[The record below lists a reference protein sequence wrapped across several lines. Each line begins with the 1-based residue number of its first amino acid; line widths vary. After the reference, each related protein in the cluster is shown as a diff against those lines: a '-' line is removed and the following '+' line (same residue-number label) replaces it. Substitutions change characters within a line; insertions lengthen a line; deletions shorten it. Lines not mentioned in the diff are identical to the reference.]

1 MSLKDIK
8 YTFKGHISG
17 FLRFLLVAFLVMLQI
32 AFIISLSLM
41 MSRNTIYYYF
51 FLELFSL
58 IVILVLVNNDI
69 SPSYKIAWIAIV
81 LIFPLSGHIMYVLWG
96 NSSISKKLT
105 RKIMDHINYGLK
117 YNEQDKKVIE
127 SFDKE
132 YPQISRMSKYMRKE
146 NFPLYRNNNVTYYP
160 MGEAAFDAMIRD
172 FEDAK
177 EYILI
182 NFYIIAEGKLWDR
195 IHKVLKK
202 KIDEGIEVYLLYDDF
217 GVMLRTGKD
226 FEKKLRMEGFKIRVF
241 NPIHKYMDKLYM
253 NYRSHQKVVVIDGK
267 AGYTGGL
274 NIGDEYANIFERFGV
289 WKDTAVRIEGDAVR
303 SLIITFLQ
311 MWSVT
316 SDKDE
321 DYNKFFRSNTEIKT
335 RNYCHIL
342 SDGPANN
349 PDNPI
354 ENIYLQMI
362 NYSTDYLYITTP
374 YLIIEE
380 DLRQALETAVK
391 SGIDVRIITPK
402 IPDKKTIKMLT
413 NYNYG
418 RLLKN
423 GVRIFEYSKGFI
435 HAKMIV
441 NETSA
446 IVGTVN
452 MDYRSFYLHYECGAW
467 ICSPKTVG
475 EITRDIRA
483 TIEES
488 EEIYYEDWK
497 KRPIYVKLFQ
507 WFANLFQTLA

>member
-17 FLRFLLVAFLVMLQI
+17 FLRFVLVAFLVMLQI

-51 FLELFSL
+51 FLEFFSL

-81 LIFPLSGHIMYVLWG
+81 LILPVSGHIMYVLWG
-96 NSSISKKLT
+96 NASISKRLT
-105 RKIMDHINYGLK
+105 RKIYGHISYGLK
-117 YNEQDKKVIE
+117 YNEQDKNVIE
-127 SFDKE
+127 SFDRE
-132 YPQISRMSKYMRKE
+132 YPMITRMSKYMRKE
-146 NFPLYRNNNVTYYP
+146 NFPLYKNNKVDYFP
-160 MGEAAFDAMIRD
+160 MGEDAFDAMIED
-172 FEDAK
+172 FNNAK

-195 IHKVLKK
+195 IHEVLKK
-202 KIDEGIEVYLLYDDF
+202 KLDEGVEIYFLYDDF
-217 GVMLRTGKD
+217 GVMLRTGKN
-226 FEKKLRMEGFKIRVF
+226 FERDLKAEGFKVRVF

-253 NYRSHQKVVVIDGK
+253 NYRSHQKIVVIDGK

-274 NIGDEYANIFERFGV
+274 NIGDEYANLFERFGI

-303 SLIITFLQ
+303 SLIITFMQ

-316 SDKDE
+316 GDEDE
-321 DYNKFFRSNTEIKT
+321 DYERFFRTNTSVRSNT
-335 RNYCHIL
+335 YCHIL

-354 ENIYLQMI
+354 QDVYMQMI
-362 NYSTDYLYITTP
+362 NYANKYLYITTP

-380 DLRQALETAVK
+380 DMKLALETAVK

-413 NYNYG
+413 NYHYG
-418 RLLKN
+418 KLLKS

-475 EITRDIRA
+475 EITRDLNEILA
-483 TIEES
+483 HS
-488 EEIYYEDWK
+488 EEISYEKWK
-497 KRPIYVKLFQ
+497 KRPLPVKLFQ